1 MWSISTYFH
10 DASLHIY
17 LNVMIFVMEDF
28 DMYGNT
34 SKQRLGTQLH
44 DNARIEKRCTCLKL
58 LFAIAQNV
66 NQAVA

>member
-1 MWSISTYFH
+1 
-10 DASLHIY
+10 
-17 LNVMIFVMEDF
+17 MIFMMEDF

-66 NQAVA
+66 NQVVA